1 MKIDGGE
8 PVSTYVYA
16 LTHNSASLLPKG
28 IDWLPLS
35 PTPLS
40 QNHIRY
46 HEVQLKGGNSD
57 LRDTLAQGEY
67 PTAVVLVNIDNTNDL
82 SVAITIDR
90 IPTIVV
96 TASVGKLLRDVLY
109 DSSKKTVLCKIYP
122 IAPMAAELD
131 VSPQQCKCTFPF
143 VHSNVLCIYE
153 LLWVFSSAPY
163 IIKMHSVSSV
173 LPHHASMLIY
183 YGCYGK
189 TEAEETLRLFFTV

>member
-1 MKIDGGE
+1 M
-8 PVSTYVYA
+8 
-16 LTHNSASLLPKG
+16 
-28 IDWLPLS
+28 
-35 PTPLS
+35 
-40 QNHIRY
+40 
-46 HEVQLKGGNSD
+46 
-57 LRDTLAQGEY
+57 
-67 PTAVVLVNIDNTNDL
+67 VLVNIDNTNDL

-163 IIKMHSVSSV
+163 IIKMHNICNVSSV

-183 YGCYGK
+183 YGCELLVHGK